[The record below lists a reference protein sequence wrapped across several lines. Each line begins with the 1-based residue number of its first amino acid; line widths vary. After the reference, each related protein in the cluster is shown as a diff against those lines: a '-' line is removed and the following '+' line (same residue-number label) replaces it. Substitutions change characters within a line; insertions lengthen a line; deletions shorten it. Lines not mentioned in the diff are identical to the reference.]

1 MRQFSVAFF
10 ILLPA
15 DLKTRFIR
23 VDVVL
28 PLLEM
33 GWERLLVF
41 DTSDER
47 FFDEL
52 HIAFAARASA
62 DQSLA

>member
-1 MRQFSVAFF
+1 
-10 ILLPA
+10 
-15 DLKTRFIR
+15 
-23 VDVVL
+23 VVL

-33 GWERLLVF
+33 GWERFLVCI
-41 DTSDER
+41 TSDDR

-62 DQSLA
+62 DRSLA